1 LKEQGQPK
9 LSLAMDSAWRCRH
22 KACRHPHTSL
32 LPRCEEERHRRRL
45 RQLWIRPP
53 LYLPG
58 RSYRKLNL
66 LLGETRPPSHSSP
79 ATMAAGGGRERGRW
93 GSQRREGSRRASRH
107 RGKAIHARAI
117 AVANS
122 MLC

>member
-1 LKEQGQPK
+1 
-9 LSLAMDSAWRCRH
+9 
-22 KACRHPHTSL
+22 
-32 LPRCEEERHRRRL
+32 
-45 RQLWIRPP
+45 
-53 LYLPG
+53 LPG

-107 RGKAIHARAI
+107 RGKAIHARAKWRPTEYSSGMMI
-117 AVANS
+117 GPFERQDTIVAEKYKNDDVRPV
-122 MLC
+122 